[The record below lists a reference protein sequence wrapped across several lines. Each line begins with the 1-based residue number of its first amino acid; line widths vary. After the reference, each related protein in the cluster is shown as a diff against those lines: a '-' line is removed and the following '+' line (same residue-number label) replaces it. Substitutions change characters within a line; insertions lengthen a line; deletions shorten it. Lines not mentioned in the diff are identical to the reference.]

1 VAAAGVRRTAVGLR
15 MTVEDHPDRDGDRLS
30 SPSSQGLISELGPV
44 PADDAAA
51 RFITDWAELEAARRG
66 CSARTG
72 TGHIGLNANTPVS
85 HLGLSQDNLLRLH
98 S

>member
-1 VAAAGVRRTAVGLR
+1 MGAG
-15 MTVEDHPDRDGDRLS
+15 
-30 SPSSQGLISELGPV
+30 GPV
-44 PADDAAA
+44 GPHGSASFKDAPDA
-51 RFITDWAELEAARRG
+51 I